1 MGHAISQMMDPDSEL
16 VPELSGT
23 VELDEK
29 YVGGKPRYQKG
40 VVHKRGKGTAKQ

>member
-1 MGHAISQMMDPDSEL
+1 MDPGSEL
-16 VPELSGT
+16 VPALCGT